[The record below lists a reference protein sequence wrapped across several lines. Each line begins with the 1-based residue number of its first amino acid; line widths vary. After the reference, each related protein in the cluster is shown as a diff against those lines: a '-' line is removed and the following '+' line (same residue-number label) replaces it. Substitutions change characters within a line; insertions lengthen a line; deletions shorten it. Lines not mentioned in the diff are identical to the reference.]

1 MTIRWVRGSAILFFC
16 LFLAGVTWPG
26 MRLGNRIFPLV
37 LGLPLS
43 MVWIASWVVL
53 SFIVLLVLDR
63 AEERARDLEASEQPG
78 SGGGD
83 VGPKAA
89 GRDR

>member
-1 MTIRWVRGSAILFFC
+1 MG
-16 LFLAGVTWPG
+16 
-26 MRLGNRIFPLV
+26 LGNRICPLI

-63 AEERARDLEASEQPG
+63 AEARVRDREASEEPG

-83 VGPKAA
+83 VGSKAA
-89 GRDR
+89 GRGR

>member
-1 MTIRWVRGSAILFFC
+1 MNIHWVRGGTILFFC

-26 MRLGNRIFPLV
+26 MRLGNRIFPLI

-63 AEERARDLEASEQPG
+63 AEARVRDREASEQPG

-83 VGPKAA
+83 AGSKAA